1 MIVGWIEGLGVW
13 TWFVLG
19 LILLAIEVVTPGT
32 FALWLGIAAI
42 ATGLLTL
49 VVDWGWQGQILAF
62 AVLSVLAVL
71 GWMRFARS
79 RRGTPSTEPVL
90 HRRSELYIGRQFTL
104 EEPIVSG
111 SGRVKIDD
119 TVWRIT
125 GPDLAAGTR
134 IRVEGTD
141 GAVLIV
147 APVA

>member
-1 MIVGWIEGLGVW
+1 MILGWLESLGVW

-19 LILLAIEVVTPGT
+19 LLFLGIEIVAPGT
-32 FALWLGIAAI
+32 FMLWLGVAAI
-42 ATGLLTL
+42 ATGLLML

-62 AVLSVLAVL
+62 AALSIIAVV
-71 GWMRFARS
+71 GWWRFS
-79 RRGTPSTEPVL
+79 RGHGPASSEPVL
-90 HRRSELYIGRQFTL
+90 HRRSELYVGRQFTL

-111 SGRVKIDD
+111 RGRVKIDD
-119 TVWRIT
+119 TVWRIS